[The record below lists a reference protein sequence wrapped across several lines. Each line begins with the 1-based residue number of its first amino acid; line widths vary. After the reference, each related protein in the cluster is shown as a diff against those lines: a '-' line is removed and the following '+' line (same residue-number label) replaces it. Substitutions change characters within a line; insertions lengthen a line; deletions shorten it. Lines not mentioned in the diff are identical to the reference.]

1 MGKGILVNYS
11 SYMETPDKEGTFS
24 YGDTIV
30 VTMPNLDEYTFDGPA
45 SLMRNQH
52 TLPNGDVVS
61 FNYES

>member
-1 MGKGILVNYS
+1 
-11 SYMETPDKEGTFS
+11 METPDKEGTFS